1 MQSFSGFSRIT
12 AGVLIASG
20 MAAGLLS
27 TQLQTTSA
35 LAQDK
40 PSAEAS
46 EGLKHA
52 YGLSEAFKTA
62 TRKVVPSV
70 VHITSTTTVQAG
82 GGGAMPDEDML
93 RRFFGDMLPDDGT
106 PFRFEAPEGQP
117 REFQR
122 EGTGSG
128 VIVRDSGFILTN
140 NHVVAEADEL
150 LVRLQDGREYEAKV
164 VGTDPETDLAVIK
177 IEADSLTAAE
187 LGDSAAVE
195 QGDWVLAVGSPFGL
209 DHTVTAGIVSAKG
222 RQIGIIRERNGM
234 GFEDFIQTDAAI
246 NPGNSGGPLVDLQG
260 NVIGIN
266 TAISTR
272 TGSYQGVGFAIPSD
286 MARVVMNSI
295 IEKGRVERGW
305 LGISVQPLTPEL
317 AESFGFKSSAG
328 VLVGGVMPETPAAK
342 AGLKNGDIITAIDGK
357 AVANPTELVNTIAAL
372 PPGQKVE
379 LEVFRGGK
387 FSDVSVDLGL
397 RPLPEAVAAVAPAR
411 GESTTNI
418 GMTVESI
425 TPELA
430 QRFNVEESAKGVLV
444 TQVDANS
451 VAANAGVRP
460 GDLIQ
465 AVNDSEISDTSDF
478 KTAMSEADL
487 DKGIRMH
494 VISQGS
500 SRYVFIREAAE

>member
-1 MQSFSGFSRIT
+1 MQSISRFSRIT

-20 MAAGLLS
+20 MAAGLLT
-27 TQLQTTSA
+27 TQLHTTA
-35 LAQDK
+35 AIAQDK
-40 PSAEAS
+40 PAAS

-52 YGLSEAFKTA
+52 YGLSEAFKAA

-70 VHITSTTTVQAG
+70 VHITSTTTVQANAP
-82 GGGAMPDEDML
+82 GAGIMPDSDML
-93 RRFFGDMLPDDGT
+93 RRFFGDMLPEDGT

-122 EGTGSG
+122 QGTGSG
-128 VIVRDSGFILTN
+128 VIVRDSGYILTN

-150 LVRLQDGREYEAKV
+150 LVRLQDGREYKAKV

-177 IEADSLTAAE
+177 VDADGLTAAN
-187 LGDSAAVE
+187 LGDASHVE

-246 NPGNSGGPLVDLQG
+246 NPGNSGGPLVDLEG
-260 NVIGIN
+260 DVIGIN

-272 TGSYQGVGFAIPSD
+272 TGSYQGVGFAIPSN
-286 MARVVMNSI
+286 MAKLVMESI

-328 VLVGGVMPETPAAK
+328 VLIGGVMPDTPAST
-342 AGLKNGDIITAIDGK
+342 AGLKEGDIITAIDGK

-372 PPGQKVE
+372 PPGTSVE
-379 LEVFRGGK
+379 LELFRSGK
-387 FSDVSVDLGL
+387 FTDVSVDLGL
-397 RPLPEAVAAVAPAR
+397 RPLPEAVEAVASAP
-411 GESTTNI
+411 GDSTTNI
-418 GMTVESI
+418 GMTVESV
-425 TPELA
+425 TAELA
-430 QRFNVEESAKGVLV
+430 QRFGFEESTKGVVV
-444 TQVDANS
+444 TQVDPGSA
-451 VAANAGVRP
+451 AANAGVRP
-460 GDLIQ
+460 GDLVRS
-465 AVNDSEISDTSDF
+465 VNDTEIANTDDF
-478 KTAMSEADL
+478 KKAMAEADL
-487 DKGIRMH
+487 AKGIRMH

-500 SRYVFIREAAE
+500 SRFVFVREAQE